1 MDLKQVKQL
10 EPRVYDTLKQI
21 FSSGTDDYT
30 DSKKYFCVVPPGIL
44 IEILQTLIVPV
55 VTAIIAEFLIRK
67 FMPEKGNR
75 SQEIRQKAEIL
86 KAEAEAEINSR
97 SEEILTEDQ
106 EASSVVQNI
115 STKLT
120 INITVG
126 SQEDGEK
133 LLSYL
138 ERYLNEP
145 EDMQNH

>member
-10 EPRVYDTLKQI
+10 EPKVYDTLKQI

-30 DSKKYFCVVPPGIL
+30 DSRKYFCVVPPGIL

-67 FMPEKGNR
+67 FMPEKDNH

-106 EASSVVQNI
+106 EAS
-115 STKLT
+115 
-120 INITVG
+120 G
-126 SQEDGEK
+126 
-133 LLSYL
+133 LSS
-138 ERYLNEP
+138 
-145 EDMQNH
+145 